1 MHAQGCSACPV
12 QFWIR
17 TLRHLEKDLEILRV
31 KSSLSLWAT
40 VSVLSHAYC
49 EPFFYIYTIGIS
61 LVAICSCYFLS
72 FHCRTSLF
80 SASMLLES
88 HHKLVSCLS
97 SPPHSSFPLECLA
110 SLISLAS
117 DFSTAKFSSGGE
129 KIADSKLP
137 SSTPPPP
144 FFIIECLFLKDA
156 KFPIF
161 CLPLIKITQE
171 MEKCTRQV
179 FLGNLQRQMKL
190 IQIHAA

>member
-1 MHAQGCSACPV
+1 MHAQVCSACPV

-17 TLRHLEKDLEILRV
+17 MLRHLEKDLEILRV

-61 LVAICSCYFLS
+61 LVAICNCYFLS

-80 SASMLLES
+80 SASTLLES

-129 KIADSKLP
+129 KNSRLKIAFFHPPTPFFYHRMSFPKGCKIPYILP
-137 SSTPPPP
+137 SPYQNYSRDG
-144 FFIIECLFLKDA
+144 E
-156 KFPIF
+156 
-161 CLPLIKITQE
+161 
-171 MEKCTRQV
+171 V
-179 FLGNLQRQMKL
+179 
-190 IQIHAA
+190 H

>member
-17 TLRHLEKDLEILRV
+17 MLRHLEKDLEILRL

-40 VSVLSHAYC
+40 VSVLSRAYC

-61 LVAICSCYFLS
+61 LVAICNCCFLS

-80 SASMLLES
+80 SANTLLES
-88 HHKLVSCLS
+88 HHQLVSSPS
-97 SPPHSSFPLECLA
+97 SPPHSSFPLECLT

-144 FFIIECLFLKDA
+144 FFYHRMS
-156 KFPIF
+156 FPKGCKIPYI
-161 CLPLIKITQE
+161 LPSPYQNYSRDGE
-171 MEKCTRQV
+171 V
-179 FLGNLQRQMKL
+179 
-190 IQIHAA
+190 H